1 MMKVTVTFKAT
12 ITDEFDDDEF
22 QKFDLSEETIKQDII
37 SLLKSDLSKK
47 GTVELSNV
55 NVKAEPSWEFFPD
68 PFLTVEKAVYTGMP
82 DPKTRRS
89 LEKDGYVLEESHT
102 ADEPNG
108 PYEVWVKTIY
118 S

>member
-22 QKFDLSEETIKQDII
+22 QRLDLSEEMIKQDVI
-37 SLLKSDLSKK
+37 SFLKSDLLKK
-47 GTVELSNV
+47 GTVQLSNV
-55 NVKAEPSWEFFPD
+55 NIEAEPIWKFLPG
-68 PFLTVEKAVYTGMP
+68 PFHTVERAVYTGMP
-82 DPKTRRS
+82 DPKTRRN

-108 PYEVWVKTIY
+108 PYEVWVKIIKA
-118 S
+118 

>member
-22 QKFDLSEETIKQDII
+22 QMFDLSEETIKQDLI
-37 SLLKSDLSKK
+37 SSIKSGLSKK

-55 NVKAEPSWEFFPD
+55 NVEAEPSWECLD
-68 PFLTVEKAVYTGMP
+68 PFHTVEKAVYTGMP
-82 DPKTRRS
+82 DSKTRRA
-89 LEKDGYVLEESHT
+89 LKKDGYVLEESHT
-102 ADEPNG
+102 ADEPDG

>member
-47 GTVELSNV
+47 GTVKLSNV
-55 NVKAEPSWEFFPD
+55 NVEAEPSWEFVPD

-82 DPKTRRS
+82 DPKTRRA
-89 LEKDGYVLEESHT
+89 LKKEGYVLEESHI
-102 ADEPNG
+102 ADDPNG
-108 PYEVWVKTIY
+108 SYEVWVKTVH